1 MNKNFNFLDIRRAVD
16 IMNLM
21 KRASTFFKN
30 IRSLT
35 NDEYSLDVISKKEK

>member
-1 MNKNFNFLDIRRAVD
+1 MNKNFKFLDIRRAVD

-35 NDEYSLDVISKKEK
+35 NDENSLDVISKKEK